1 MFCDGSYCL
10 SYCGS
15 SASWAIS
22 TRTEVPH
29 VTVLLLSLL
38 YLPSPGVQ
46 TMENLETNT
55 PEDIQRQ
62 QADLQAKILSL
73 LGSSAV
79 VPSSSPSTSAASL
92 KPTLPHGNYS
102 SSGSAAAISYPH
114 QSQQNSGSYSGY
126 AGGGVSGSMEGNSGY
141 GAYGYSYR

>member
-1 MFCDGSYCL
+1 M
-10 SYCGS
+10 
-15 SASWAIS
+15 
-22 TRTEVPH
+22 
-29 VTVLLLSLL
+29 SLL
-38 YLPSPGVQ
+38 FPASGIQHV
-46 TMENLETNT
+46 ESLETNT

-79 VPSSSPSTSAASL
+79 VPSSSPSTSAAPP
-92 KPTLPHGNYS
+92 KPTPLPGSYS
-102 SSGSAAAISYPH
+102 SPIGSGAVSYPQ

-126 AGGGVSGSMEGNSGY
+126 ARGNDGSGSGSMEGY